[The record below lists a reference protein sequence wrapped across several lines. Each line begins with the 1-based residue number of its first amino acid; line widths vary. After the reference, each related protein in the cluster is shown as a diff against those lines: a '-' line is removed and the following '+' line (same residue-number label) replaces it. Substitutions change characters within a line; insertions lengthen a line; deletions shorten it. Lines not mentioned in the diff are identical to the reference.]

1 MIMNVKPSLL
11 FKYLFLFWFGGSTYV
26 TMEVLWRGY
35 SHWTMLLLA
44 GTLFVII
51 GLLNEIWQWS
61 TSVICQAII
70 GAGIATVLEFITG
83 CVVNIWLAWD
93 VWDYSNMWGNI
104 LGQICPLFTLLWV
117 FVALLAIVVDD
128 IVRWRFFG
136 EDKPHYTLV

>member
-1 MIMNVKPSLL
+1 MKPAILP
-11 FKYLFLFWFGGSTYV
+11 KYLFLFWFGGSTYV
-26 TMEVLWRGY
+26 TLEVLWRGY

-44 GTLFVII
+44 GTVFIAI
-51 GLLNEIWQWS
+51 GLLNEVWEWS
-61 TSVICQAII
+61 TSII
-70 GAGIATVLEFITG
+70 KQVAVGTVLATALEFITG
-83 CVVNIWLAWD
+83 CIVNLWLGWH